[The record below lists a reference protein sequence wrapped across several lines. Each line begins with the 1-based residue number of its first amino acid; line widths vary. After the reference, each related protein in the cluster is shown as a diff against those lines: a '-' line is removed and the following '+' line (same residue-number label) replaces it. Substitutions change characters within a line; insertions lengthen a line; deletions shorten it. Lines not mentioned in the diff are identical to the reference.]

1 MSKWIY
7 FLLITLI
14 GINQNISAKDSKRT
28 CRMLTHKSFYYENPY
43 VLYDYQIEKLS
54 IRGLDAYLSLMPGI
68 TFQDGIMH
76 IRGGLNNTT
85 QFLLNSA
92 DITSPYNYA
101 REVYI
106 IPEAIQTLSLSKNNT
121 LANNSDA
128 FIIAH
133 TDPDYRNSVGNHLTD
148 EYYPSLEDINP
159 FYFNRYLGSVYVYD
173 RFGNEDDDAFLS
185 DPEEYGSFYNA
196 YGGQQYLN
204 MYKAINIKNG

>member
-1 MSKWIY
+1 M
-7 FLLITLI
+7 LI
-14 GINQNISAKDSKRT
+14 
-28 CRMLTHKSFYYENPY
+28 HKFFYYEDPY

-85 QFLLNSA
+85 QFLLKGA

-101 REVYI
+101 REVYT

-133 TDPDYRNSVGNHLTD
+133 TDPDYRNSVGN
-148 EYYPSLEDINP
+148 
-159 FYFNRYLGSVYVYD
+159 
-173 RFGNEDDDAFLS
+173 EDDDDVLS

-204 MYKAINIKNG
+204 MYKAINIENGQVYWDILGKQLYDHP